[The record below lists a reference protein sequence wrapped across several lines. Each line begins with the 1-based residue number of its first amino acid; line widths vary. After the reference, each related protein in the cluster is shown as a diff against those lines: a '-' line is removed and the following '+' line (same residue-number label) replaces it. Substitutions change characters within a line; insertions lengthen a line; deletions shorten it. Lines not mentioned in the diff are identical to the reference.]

1 MFMKRVMVCLSL
13 LLCVAILFPVCGYGA
28 DAKKIVLPK
37 KDRDTLI
44 FGAENEPSGLDMINQ
59 TTQGSITIST
69 PLFER
74 LIKCNDVTGTFE
86 PLLATEWHWVND
98 TTLALTLR
106 DDVYFHNGEKLTA
119 EDVKYTIERLKD
131 GTATSSLYSSFDG
144 PNSKVIDATHI
155 EIAFKQPCAPALA
168 LLSSPGS
175 NVVCKSYVEKVGNDV
190 FARNPIG
197 TGPFKFVR
205 WDSGDSIYYER
216 NDKYWGKTSEYKNL
230 TMRIIADVGARM
242 IAVEAGDVDI
252 TVTLLQSLTRRI
264 KNGEAPGLDYY
275 AIPSVYFFWLA
286 MSDEFEPF
294 RNLKVR
300 QAIAHAIDTE
310 QVVFASYGP
319 NGARLSSIVPEATWG
334 YKKAEPYEYNPELS
348 KKLLAEAGYPNGFD
362 VDFVTSEATNAA
374 DAGEAV
380 SAMLS
385 QVGIRAQQ
393 KKFTASN
400 WQTMVLNGTAP
411 MSFGGMAV
419 STGDISQG
427 VAHLRSTAPQVT
439 YKWHDPHVDTL
450 LDRGIQE
457 MNPEKRYEIYA
468 ELQDY
473 VLENCLD
480 IPLLDVYFSFACRD
494 YIQGFVPHSRQFL
507 DFPSI
512 TFAK

>member
-1 MFMKRVMVCLSL
+1 
-13 LLCVAILFPVCGYGA
+13 
-28 DAKKIVLPK
+28 
-37 KDRDTLI
+37 
-44 FGAENEPSGLDMINQ
+44 MINQ

-74 LIKCNDVTGTFE
+74 LINCNDTTGAFE
-86 PLLATEWHWVND
+86 PALATEWHWVND
-98 TTLALTLR
+98 TTLAITIR

-119 EDVKYTIERLKD
+119 EDVKYTIERLKN
-131 GTATSSLYSSFDG
+131 GTATSSLYASFDG
-144 PNSKVIDATHI
+144 ENSKVVDDTHI

-175 NVVCKSYVEKVGNDV
+175 NVVCKSYIEKVGADV

-216 NDKYWGKTSEYKNL
+216 NDLYWGKTSVYKNL
-230 TMRIIADVGARM
+230 VLRIIPDVGARM

-264 KNGEAPGLDYY
+264 QNGQAPGLDYY

-294 RNLKVR
+294 KNLKVR

-310 QVVFASYGP
+310 QVVLASYGP
-319 NGARLSSIVPEATWG
+319 NGMRLSSIMPPATWG
-334 YKKAEPYEYNPELS
+334 YKEAAPYEYNPELS
-348 KKLLAEAGYPNGFD
+348 KQLLAEAGYPNGFE

-380 SAMLS
+380 SAMLA
-385 QVGIRAQQ
+385 QVGIKAQQ
-393 KKFTASN
+393 KKYTAST
-400 WQTMVLNGTAP
+400 WQTMVLDGSAP
-411 MSFGGMAV
+411 LSFGGMAV
-419 STGDISQG
+419 STGDASQA
-427 VAHLRSTAPQVT
+427 VAHLRSTAPQIT
-439 YKWHDPHVDTL
+439 YKWNDPH
-450 LDRGIQE
+450 LDDLIDKGIQE
-457 MNPEKRYEIYA
+457 MDAEKRYAIYS
-468 ELQDY
+468 ELQEY

-480 IPLLDVYFSFACRD
+480 IPLLDVFFSFACRD
-494 YIQGFVPHSRQFL
+494 YIQGFKTHSRQFL

-512 TFAK
+512 TFAE